1 MRLARWAAGMAVVW
15 AAGAG
20 AAAAQEQKR
29 EQGPAVG
36 QPAPDFSLAAATRRG
51 VAKTPLRLSNFKGKT
66 VVLAFFYKARTK
78 G

>member
-1 MRLARWAAGMAVVW
+1 MTLARWAAGMAVVW

-20 AAAAQEQKR
+20 AAAAQEQQP

-36 QPAPDFSLAAATRRG
+36 RAAPDFTLTAATRQG
-51 VAKTPLRLSNFKGKT
+51 VAKAPVRLSDFKGRT
-66 VVLAFFYKARTK
+66 VVIAFFYKARTK

>member
-1 MRLARWAAGMAVVW
+1 MNLARWAAVALLL
-15 AAGAG
+15 GAT
-20 AAAAQEQKR
+20 APAAAQE

-36 QPAPDFSLAAATRRG
+36 QRAPDFTLPAATRAG
-51 VAKTPLRLSNFKGKT
+51 VQKRPVRLRDLEGKT